1 MNKYYKLLNRF
12 NKMPKDFTFDEG
24 KKLLLYSDF
33 ELSNKGKT
41 SGSRVQF
48 SYNNV
53 NIDLHKP
60 HPQKYLKRYQLESIK
75 LVSQMVGIV

>member
-12 NKMPKDFTFDEG
+12 NKMPKDFTFDEA

-48 SYNNV
+48 SYIMLILIYTSRIPK
-53 NIDLHKP
+53 NI
-60 HPQKYLKRYQLESIK
+60 
-75 LVSQMVGIV
+75 